1 MKTGDEWKN
10 SFRIKFGLY
19 NWLVIPFCLTN
30 APSSFVRLMNQVL
43 KAFIQKFIFY
53 FDGILNYNKILEE
66 HVEHIQKVLDV
77 IRKRKVFANL
87 EKCTFCIDK
96 VWFLG
101 FVVSKHGMQADEPNI
116 RAIKDWTT
124 LENVNQVRSFHGLAN
139 FIEEL

>member
-1 MKTGDEWKN
+1 
-10 SFRIKFGLY
+10 
-19 NWLVIPFCLTN
+19 
-30 APSSFVRLMNQVL
+30 
-43 KAFIQKFIFY
+43 
-53 FDGILNYNKILEE
+53 LEE

-96 VWFLG
+96 VGFLG
-101 FVVSKHGMQADEPNI
+101 SVVSKHGIQVDESKI

-124 LENVNQVRSFHGLAN
+124 LENVNQVRCFHGLAS